1 SVFRINGFF
10 FQQFNHLI
18 PSDIMNKAMRSEI
31 ENDIP
36 WPMHLID
43 PDPASGSDG
52 VKLADVNH
60 DGLPDLLSG
69 FEEGGVSRIYI
80 HPGYE
85 KSQKYWKY
93 IEVPSPDVEDALLI
107 DLDNDGSIDLV
118 TASEGR
124 TNQII
129 FHWAPEDPSQY
140 MDVSSWKSEV
150 VPAMDDISA
159 WMFVLP
165 MDMDGKNGMDLI
177 VGSKRKRGE

>member
-1 SVFRINGFF
+1 MRILFLITGFLF
-10 FQQFNHLI
+10 LMDFDFHLLTRGTY
-18 PSDIMNKAMRSEI
+18 SGAVSSFGS
-31 ENDIP
+31 P
-36 WPMHLID
+36 WPMHLIN

-107 DLDNDGSIDLV
+107 DLDNDGSIDMV
-118 TASEGR
+118 TA
-124 TNQII
+124 
-129 FHWAPEDPSQY
+129 
-140 MDVSSWKSEV
+140 
-150 VPAMDDISA
+150 
-159 WMFVLP
+159 
-165 MDMDGKNGMDLI
+165 
-177 VGSKRKRGE
+177 